1 MPESSR
7 IPVWTTVE
15 AVRAAVRDARARGQ
29 SIALVPTMGAL
40 HDGHARL
47 VEEARAAGGFVIVSI
62 YVNPKQFGPSE
73 DLAKYPR
80 ALEADCAICARAGA
94 DGVFH
99 PADAEMYPRGISA
112 PLTMVVEPELTRRH
126 EGPLRVG
133 HFDGVTTV
141 VMKLFQ
147 IVGPD
152 RAYFG
157 RKDYQQLR
165 VVSRMVED
173 LNIPVEIIPVATVRE
188 PDGLAMS
195 SRNAYLTD
203 PADRAAATALH
214 RALEAARHAVAA
226 GERDA
231 GRVRQILLETLESE
245 PRVQV
250 VYAEVADAE
259 TLDPLE
265 LLDDPA
271 RAVALLAAKVG
282 PARLIDNAPLRD

>member
-203 PADRAAATALH
+203 PADSAAAT
-214 RALEAARHAVAA
+214 